1 MRQRLASS
9 HDLPVVQEHE
19 INVAVRVE
27 FRPAITAN
35 RHQRQLR
42 ELLLLLL
49 RQAGLGGVP
58 QITQQKVEDGS
69 ARLADFQAAGA
80 GPMKHPESVRLY
92 LQKGLVSAQF
102 PTGRLTWRQSQSRR
116 RVSFDFIQQA
126 LHATINLCANP
137 GDGKCSKSSP
147 KKRIQTA
154 KYAEYAEKWNTPAYF
169 VYSAVLSPFYFGDVF
184 ESSAFCAS
192 LSGPATVR
200 RGFGSAWRRQ
210 SSPFNPVAAG

>member
-1 MRQRLASS
+1 MRQRLAPSY
-9 HDLPVVQEHE
+9 DLPVVQEHE

-42 ELLLLLL
+42 ELLLRLL

-58 QITQQKVEDGS
+58 QVTQQQVEDGG

-102 PTGRLTWRQSQSRR
+102 PTDGLTRRQGQSRR
-116 RVSFDFIQQA
+116 SVSFDFIQQA
-126 LHATINLCANP
+126 LHATIKLCANP
-137 GDGKCSKSSP
+137 SDGKCS
-147 KKRIQTA
+147 A
-154 KYAEYAEKWNTPAYF
+154 KAKLQNCKLMPGI
-169 VYSAVLSPFYFGDVF
+169 PR
-184 ESSAFCAS
+184 
-192 LSGPATVR
+192 P
-200 RGFGSAWRRQ
+200 
-210 SSPFNPVAAG
+210 